1 MTVAAGDAIASA
13 SVSISAGS
21 SVLIQPSSGIEW
33 TIFNI
38 YVPTSSTV
46 ELYRTD
52 GTNPILIDSSAA
64 GGFFNNYFRCTNASY
79 ITVKNTGAT
88 TIYMY
93 YDGTVTKSS

>member
-1 MTVAAGDAIASA
+1 MAAGDAVAS
-13 SVSISAGS
+13 SSISIAAGAT
-21 SVLIQPSSGIEW
+21 VVIQPSSSIEW

-38 YVPTSSTV
+38 YTPTTASV

-52 GTNPILIDSSAA
+52 GTNPILIDSNTA

-79 ITVKNTGAT
+79 LTVKNTGAS

-93 YDGTVTKSS
+93 YDGTQTK